1 MHKNSFLRPVNC
13 VQKNTRV
20 LKNYV
25 QKLQAC
31 EKSVW
36 NVKVDSRCMHVQLF
50 NSHALRKSRTFA
62 TLYRHE
68 KEDFMCMRFPV
79 KKIPESLNFRPP
91 KADPPLK
98 YQISVYLCIKCY
110 ES

>member
-1 MHKNSFLRPVNC
+1 
-13 VQKNTRV
+13 
-20 LKNYV
+20 
-25 QKLQAC
+25 
-31 EKSVW
+31 
-36 NVKVDSRCMHVQLF
+36 
-50 NSHALRKSRTFA
+50 
-62 TLYRHE
+62 
-68 KEDFMCMRFPV
+68 MCMRFPV